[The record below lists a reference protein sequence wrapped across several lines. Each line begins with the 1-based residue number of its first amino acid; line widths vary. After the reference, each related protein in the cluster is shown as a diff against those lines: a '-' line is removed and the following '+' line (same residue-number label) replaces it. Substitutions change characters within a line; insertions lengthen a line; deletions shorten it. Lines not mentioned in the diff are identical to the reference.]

1 MRVAAD
7 ASRVYGVLQC
17 ISAGARIKRT
27 LRQYTRPRAPEDT
40 NQAAPPLTSYCGLF
54 PFYTSL
60 LSPRFDAVRAGPC
73 SLSLGDDHG
82 LDHGLAAGKQER
94 AALVAQRSLPVP
106 AVVGAPP
113 LSPLCRLRRCR
124 LDCCRLRRCRLGDA
138 RAFESSRTCEIFS
151 ETGAAETFHVKFT

>member
-1 MRVAAD
+1 M
-7 ASRVYGVLQC
+7 
-17 ISAGARIKRT
+17 
-27 LRQYTRPRAPEDT
+27 
-40 NQAAPPLTSYCGLF
+40 
-54 PFYTSL
+54 
-60 LSPRFDAVRAGPC
+60 
-73 SLSLGDDHG
+73 SLGDDHG

-138 RAFESSRTCEIFS
+138 RAFEKVVEL
-151 ETGAAETFHVKFT
+151 VKFSVKRGRPKRFI